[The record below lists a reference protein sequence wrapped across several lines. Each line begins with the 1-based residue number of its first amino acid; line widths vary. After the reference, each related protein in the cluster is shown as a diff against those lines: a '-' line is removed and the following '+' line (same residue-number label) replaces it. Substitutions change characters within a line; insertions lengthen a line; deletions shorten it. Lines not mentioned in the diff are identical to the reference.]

1 MVSKN
6 ILIGRLDPFTGKKD
20 VITYNQDT
28 KDIIS
33 GILHIHDKYR
43 SEYDKIY
50 KFFDGGSV
58 DQTAYNVWEYLK
70 DNFKYRI
77 EPEDMQILRSP
88 SAIIGSDSFG
98 IDCKCYSLFSAGIMD
113 AYRRNT
119 GQDFNLAYRFASYDP
134 FDTTPQHV
142 FAVVKDGG
150 NEYWIDPVL
159 DEYDEKKQPY
169 YFKDKNIQ
177 NMALVA
183 LSGVG
188 DPMDQQVTAT
198 GGNWFEQIL
207 QSAPSIISAF
217 NPQPQYG
224 GGYPSSSYQTQY
236 GSYGTPP
243 TYTSQPK
250 TGISTN
256 TLILIGAVGLG
267 AYFLLK
273 KKKK

>member
-256 TLILIGAVGLG
+256 TLLLIGAVGLG

-273 KKKK
+273 KKR

>member
-188 DPMDQQVTAT
+188 DPQVTT
-198 GGNWFEQIL
+198 TSGNLLETIL
-207 QSAPSIISAF
+207 KSAPSIISSF
-217 NPQPQYG
+217 NPQSQYG
-224 GGYPSSSYQTQY
+224 AYPSSSYQTQY

-243 TYTSQPK
+243 TYTSQPS

-256 TLILIGAVGLG
+256 TLLLIGAVGLG

-273 KKKK
+273 KKR

>member
-6 ILIGRLDPFTGKKD
+6 ILIAKLDPFLGQKN
-20 VITYNQDT
+20 VLVHNQDT

-33 GILHIHDKYR
+33 GILNIHDKYR

-88 SAIIGSDSFG
+88 SAIIGSDKFG
-98 IDCKCYSLFSAGIMD
+98 IDCKCYSLFSAGILD
-113 AYRRNT
+113 SYRRNT
-119 GQDFNLAYRFASYDP
+119 GKNFDLAFRFASYDP

-142 FAVVKDGG
+142 FVVVKDGG

-159 DEYDEKKQPY
+159 DEYDQKKQPY

-188 DPMDQQVTAT
+188 DPMDQQVTTT
-198 GGNWFEQIL
+198 GGSWWETIL
-207 QSAPSIISAF
+207 KSAPSIITAF
-217 NPQPQYG
+217 NPPPTYG
-224 GGYPSSSYQTQY
+224 GGAYQTQY
-236 GSYGTPP
+236 GGYGTPAP
-243 TYTSQPK
+243 YTSQQPS

-256 TLILIGAVGLG
+256 TLLLIGAVGLG

-273 KKKK
+273 KKRK

>member
-6 ILIGRLDPFTGKKD
+6 ILIGKLDPFLGKKD

-33 GILHIHDKYR
+33 GILHIHSKYR

-58 DQTAYNVWEYLK
+58 DQTAYNVWQYLK
-70 DNFKYRI
+70 NNYKYRI
-77 EPEDMQILRSP
+77 EPEDMQVLRSP
-88 SAIIGSDSFG
+88 SAIISSDRYG

-113 AYRRNT
+113 AYRRHT
-119 GQDFNLAYRFASYDP
+119 GKDFDIAFRFASYDP
-134 FDTTPQHV
+134 FDKTPQHV
-142 FAVVKDGG
+142 FVVIKENG

-159 DEYDEKKQPY
+159 SEYDEKKQPY

-183 LSGVG
+183 LSGIG
-188 DPMDQQVTAT
+188 EMTDQSTT
-198 GGNWFEQIL
+198 SGGFFDSIL
-207 QSAPSIISAF
+207 KAAPSIISAF
-217 NPQPQYG
+217 NPPPAYGGMYQSQYG
-224 GGYPSSSYQTQY
+224 GYSSNQ
-236 GSYGTPP
+236 P
-243 TYTSQPK
+243 YTSQPS
-250 TGISTN
+250 TGMSTN
-256 TLILIGAVGLG
+256 TLLLIGAVGLG

-273 KKKK
+273 KKR